1 MLDNCNIRLY
11 KPNIID
17 SVIRKEL
24 NQFTKNG
31 VIYYQG
37 KINNLFIKVSQDN
50 LEIRNSVKKY
60 INDNPNYDL
69 SRLDLLKVIERLSN
83 SLGVDVSESK
93 ITKLESGITIE
104 TEKSPPNYIQKF
116 GIGKNMILTAYGVN
130 AKAYSITNKQAPHR
144 RAKSFIVYN
153 KGLESKV
160 DSNLLRIELK
170 IPNRVKSSLALESP
184 MTLNKVIQKEGFE
197 LLFNKLIGAY
207 NMITKHSESNYNYT
221 KPTEFK
227 DYVFNS
233 TINSIQG
240 FEKYYEDNRIRYL
253 NNDISKYAYYEINK
267 QLKEIYQSNQDNSLI
282 NEVEKKLNERYNY
295 LLNN

>member
-37 KINNLFIKVSQDN
+37 KISNLFIKVNQDN
-50 LEIRNSVKKY
+50 LEIRNSIKKY
-60 INDNPNYDL
+60 INDKPNYDL
-69 SRLDLLKVIERLSN
+69 TRLDLLTAIERLN
-83 SLGVDVSESK
+83 NTLGVDVSESK
-93 ITKLESGITIE
+93 LTKLEYGITIE
-104 TEKSPPNYIQKF
+104 TEESPLNYIQKF
-116 GIGKNMILTAYGVN
+116 GIGKNMKLTTYGVN
-130 AKAYSITNKQAPHR
+130 AKTYSITKKPTPNRK
-144 RAKSFIVYN
+144 AKSLIIYD
-153 KGLESKV
+153 KGIESNM
-160 DSNLLRIELK
+160 DSNLLRIELRVPK
-170 IPNRVKSSLALESP
+170 RVKSSLALESP
-184 MTLNKVIQKEGFE
+184 LTLNKLIQKEGYE
-197 LLFNKLIGAY
+197 LLYNKLIGAY
-207 NMITKHSESNYNYT
+207 NMITKNSESNYSYT

-227 DYVFNS
+227 EYVFNS

-253 NNDISKYAYYEINK
+253 NNDISKYAYYEVNK
-267 QLKEIYQSNQDNSLI
+267 ILKDIYQSGQDSKLI
-282 NEVEKKLNERYNY
+282 NEMEKKINDRYNY